1 MNLFFDTSALVKK
14 YVYEN
19 GSDKVDELLLLAD
32 TVYVSPIT
40 GIETYSTFKR
50 LLVDKSITRREYE
63 LLIHE
68 FETDYR
74 YYSIVEFNEPV
85 STNAKQLINRHQ
97 LKSLDS
103 IQLGSVMC
111 IKHYIAHFVACD
123 KKLIQAQDKLHRMYC
138 PERSRRA
145 R

>member
-14 YVYEN
+14 YIHEK
-19 GSDKVDELLLLAD
+19 GSDKVAELLLLAD
-32 TVYVSPIT
+32 AVYVSPIT
-40 GIETYSTFKR
+40 EIETYSTFKR

-63 LLIHE
+63 FLIHQ
-68 FETDYR
+68 FETDYI

-85 STNAKQLINRHQ
+85 SSNAKLLINKYQ

-111 IKHYIAHFVACD
+111 IKHHIDHFVVCD
-123 KKLIQAQDKLHRMYC
+123 KRLIQAATREGLEIVNPD
-138 PERSRRA
+138 S
-145 R
+145 